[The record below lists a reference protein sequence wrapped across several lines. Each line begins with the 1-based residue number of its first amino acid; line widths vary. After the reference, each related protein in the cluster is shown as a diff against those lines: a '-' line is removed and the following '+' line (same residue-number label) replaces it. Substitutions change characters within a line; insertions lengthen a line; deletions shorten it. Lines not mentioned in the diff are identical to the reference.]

1 MKSIQSKILLVVISG
16 LLVITAIV
24 STIAVSMTHEIMHK
38 DADRI
43 LNNVCQKEAAYI
55 NDTLG
60 DVEKSAEVMEHYAT
74 TEIGELTALQDE
86 SYRASYL
93 EKAKRMFVDVALN
106 TNGIEGFF
114 MRINPKY
121 SNGTTGFYNIITET
135 QEFKEMSLTDLSKF
149 AEDDT
154 QNVGWYYTAVHAKK
168 GTWMEPYRFPGFEEE
183 LISYVLPMYVKGEL
197 LGVVGFDMDFDYL
210 VDRINDID
218 VYERGFAVLI
228 AEDEVTCYNEQKIT
242 ETENP
247 HTKATVALENGM
259 YLELRADYKDIQKEI
274 HPMLGKIVIAF
285 VIVLLVAI
293 IYTIFVTHRIV
304 HPLEQLTVVAERISQ
319 GTSADELAQIPV
331 NSKDEVGTLSRVLV
345 RAYEKI
351 QEYTTYINAL
361 AYRDSLTG
369 IKNSTSYTEAVK
381 KINDDINYNNPKF
394 GVLVAD
400 INNLK
405 ETNDKFGHD
414 IGNELII
421 HTAEI
426 LTNIFQSSSIF
437 RIGGDE
443 FAVILQD
450 KDYDNYRTLLEQMDA
465 ACAKDFIAVCETK
478 IPVSI
483 ARGVS
488 MYNANIDRIYEDVF
502 AKADQAMYMH
512 KDQCKQRT
520 IL

>member
-1 MKSIQSKILLVVISG
+1 M
-16 LLVITAIV
+16 
-24 STIAVSMTHEIMHK
+24 
-38 DADRI
+38 
-43 LNNVCQKEAAYI
+43 
-55 NDTLG
+55 
-60 DVEKSAEVMEHYAT
+60 
-74 TEIGELTALQDE
+74 
-86 SYRASYL
+86 
-93 EKAKRMFVDVALN
+93 
-106 TNGIEGFF
+106 
-114 MRINPKY
+114 
-121 SNGTTGFYNIITET
+121 
-135 QEFKEMSLTDLSKF
+135 
-149 AEDDT
+149 
-154 QNVGWYYTAVHAKK
+154 
-168 GTWMEPYRFPGFEEE
+168 
-183 LISYVLPMYVKGEL
+183 
-197 LGVVGFDMDFDYL
+197 
-210 VDRINDID
+210 
-218 VYERGFAVLI
+218 
-228 AEDEVTCYNEQKIT
+228 
-242 ETENP
+242 
-247 HTKATVALENGM
+247 
-259 YLELRADYKDIQKEI
+259 
-274 HPMLGKIVIAF
+274 
-285 VIVLLVAI
+285 
-293 IYTIFVTHRIV
+293 
-304 HPLEQLTVVAERISQ
+304 
-319 GTSADELAQIPV
+319 
-331 NSKDEVGTLSRVLV
+331 
-345 RAYEKI
+345 
-351 QEYTTYINAL
+351 
-361 AYRDSLTG
+361 
-369 IKNSTSYTEAVK
+369 K

-488 MYNANIDRIYEDVF
+488 MYNPNIDRIYEDVF